1 MTMNKLIILFAFFTS
16 ITFGQKIKIGNQEN
30 QIKTYQYVLENFD
43 LIKKNNPEEMIY
55 VNLIFNKHRF
65 IDRVTYYSCAIAND
79 DEKKTE
85 TQVPAAL
92 DEFIKNSFSFFLNDI
107 FFNKSEGE
115 GGYSFYIPLNKKN
128 LKLAINNINEET
140 ERLAKETDR
149 VGVIPNSKFNFQ
161 INSLY
166 FNREKIENKK
176 IESQLN
182 ELNSELI
189 EIAPDLYLVFR
200 IIKTNQFK
208 TNMSRDYFEYKIMYL
223 KGTSSKLYILNR
235 SEMFDK
241 NGIEID
247 EVPTSGGNDNLADS
261 ICSDEDGDNSSD
273 FIFQEFKFNL
283 KIQFTNSPK

>member
-1 MTMNKLIILFAFFTS
+1 MPMNKLIIVLLFFTS
-16 ITFGQKIKIGNQEN
+16 ITFGQKIEIGNQEN
-30 QIKTYQYVLENFD
+30 QIKTYKYVLENFD
-43 LIKKNNPEEMIY
+43 LIKKNHPEEMIY
-55 VNLIFNKHRF
+55 VNLIFNKYRF
-65 IDRVTYYSCAIAND
+65 VDRVTYFSCATAND
-79 DEKKTE
+79 DEKKKE

-92 DEFIKNSFSFFLNDI
+92 DEFIKNAFSFFLNDI

-115 GGYSFYIPLNKKN
+115 GGYAFYLPLNKKN

-149 VGVIPNSKFNFQ
+149 VGVLPNSKFNLQ

-166 FNREKIENKK
+166 FNGEKIDNKK

-189 EIAPDLYLVFR
+189 EITPDLYLVFR

-208 TNMSRDYFEYKIMYL
+208 TNMSRDYFDYKIMYL
-223 KGTSSKLYILNR
+223 KGTSSKLYTLNR
-235 SEMFDK
+235 SEMFDR

-247 EVPTSGGNDNLADS
+247 EVPTFGGNDNLADS
-261 ICSDEDGDNSSD
+261 VCSDEDGDNSSD
-273 FIFQEFKFNL
+273 FIFQKFKFNL